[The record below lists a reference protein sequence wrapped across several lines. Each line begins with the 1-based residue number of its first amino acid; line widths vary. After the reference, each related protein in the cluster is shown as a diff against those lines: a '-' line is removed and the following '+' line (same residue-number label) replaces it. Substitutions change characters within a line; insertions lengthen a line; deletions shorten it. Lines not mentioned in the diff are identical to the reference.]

1 MCNCKSHNFMAHFTT
16 HTARMSMR
24 NSCFTRR
31 LRHRRGTEDRVKRC
45 CNLHHTCAV
54 YPRRIRFEQTLPPQR
69 IDDLLCCHN
78 CSFNIGTLCV
88 FAQSVLSNVHAP
100 RRGLRAAFLGLHVGS
115 LIGCGEHVWDPGT
128 RGRRS
133 APASKKRVDS
143 QVPRMK
149 GMEDAVPDRA
159 RADAGRM
166 RDAASRVSQTGRE
179 PTERG
184 AGDSDPHCPRPRP
197 RRCPGSG
204 DRGRDSVKRN
214 RMAQTGL
221 LDRTACR
228 TLMGAALAMLLAMPY
243 VTPRS
248 LLDRSGAV
256 RHRYRRRA
264 TTSRPLS
271 PSARGMSCPL
281 ASMTDALRV
290 AVSSTARLTESGEI
304 VSESDTW
311 YTRTR
316 TKAGSTSD
324 ELIWISFHGRH
335 RGVAGRSRHGGPG
348 DLLALLIQ
356 DARRQIDGVSLR
368 SQFLWV
374 RLFSDDLYLHSSTRV
389 SQSRPLLNV
398 PFWAVYAF

>member
-1 MCNCKSHNFMAHFTT
+1 M
-16 HTARMSMR
+16 
-24 NSCFTRR
+24 
-31 LRHRRGTEDRVKRC
+31 
-45 CNLHHTCAV
+45 
-54 YPRRIRFEQTLPPQR
+54 
-69 IDDLLCCHN
+69 
-78 CSFNIGTLCV
+78 
-88 FAQSVLSNVHAP
+88 
-100 RRGLRAAFLGLHVGS
+100 
-115 LIGCGEHVWDPGT
+115 
-128 RGRRS
+128 
-133 APASKKRVDS
+133 
-143 QVPRMK
+143 
-149 GMEDAVPDRA
+149 PDRA

-197 RRCPGSG
+197 RRCAGSG

-264 TTSRPLS
+264 TTSPPLS

-290 AVSSTARLTESGEI
+290 AVSIYRQTHRIRGNRQRIRYLVHPHQNEGRIRFIRHRVHARAAVVRAPVRRRIQRRRLAAAP
-304 VSESDTW
+304 V
-311 YTRTR
+311 
-316 TKAGSTSD
+316 A
-324 ELIWISFHGRH
+324 HGRRQRELRPGIRRAVVH
-335 RGVAGRSRHGGPG
+335 RGGIDHQVGVAGRSGRGRGGTTAG
-348 DLLALLIQ
+348 RTEVRRVMRR
-356 DARRQIDGVSLR
+356 ARAIRGWWRCTS
-368 SQFLWV
+368 
-374 RLFSDDLYLHSSTRV
+374 
-389 SQSRPLLNV
+389 P
-398 PFWAVYAF
+398 AGC